1 MANTF
6 QLVGSPLGLFTLQS
20 RPTRDGMSG
29 FNGGPSRNINVN
41 SYNTG
46 RNQQTNIKGKDG
58 SFVNSPVSLFTGG
71 SLPKFWPNIKTIGT
85 DLDTTGATGSYKGFN
100 RSDLHNNDVYDTSIL
115 NIIEKLSF
123 SPRAALRP
131 QDFAYLKNLGVLPNN
146 RLIIARRF
154 LTPQKDNIMTKGG
167 TAPKS
172 ILISWRPETDN
183 FLDISFGEVWTD
195 AEVDFTNILNRLGED
210 FGIGNKGTGLGKAIN
225 AVPLPGFTE
234 QLTRTVLS
242 NFGIIQEDANGDD
255 IPILPSGNPNLIKEA
270 KRRQTIGPSTRGSTL
285 KCTVSVVMKVEY
297 EQKFISGIDPTVA
310 WMDIINNAL
319 IFGTSKSS
327 NYGLNPE
334 FGKKINRWTSDPGLL
349 VEDFANAVEAG
360 VKEFAKTAKELIG
373 GLINRIGKTK
383 DELKTEAPKPEAIQ
397 EEEKTAL
404 EKQLK
409 RFDSGIDTFITSIKS
424 AIKKYRI
431 ELMGVANALS
441 GAPSTPWHVTIG
453 NPLRPVFCSGD
464 MYMDQDMKL
473 TLGPTLA
480 FNDLPSNITL
490 DFTLTNARPWGL
502 QEILAKFNTG
512 HLRTVNIQ
520 KDYVETD
527 GKPGGIYTENVEV
540 DSTLSTSTTATSFN
554 SESNEGSN
562 PTGLIIVS
570 IPSDDGR
577 SQTFITGRS
586 IEEVESKTIETT
598 GKNISELTAS
608 NPKVTVNK
616 SSGNNQTKEN
626 LE

>member
-1 MANTF
+1 
-6 QLVGSPLGLFTLQS
+6 
-20 RPTRDGMSG
+20 
-29 FNGGPSRNINVN
+29 
-41 SYNTG
+41 
-46 RNQQTNIKGKDG
+46 
-58 SFVNSPVSLFTGG
+58 
-71 SLPKFWPNIKTIGT
+71 
-85 DLDTTGATGSYKGFN
+85 
-100 RSDLHNNDVYDTSIL
+100 
-115 NIIEKLSF
+115 
-123 SPRAALRP
+123 
-131 QDFAYLKNLGVLPNN
+131 
-146 RLIIARRF
+146 
-154 LTPQKDNIMTKGG
+154 
-167 TAPKS
+167 
-172 ILISWRPETDN
+172 
-183 FLDISFGEVWTD
+183 
-195 AEVDFTNILNRLGED
+195 
-210 FGIGNKGTGLGKAIN
+210 
-225 AVPLPGFTE
+225 
-234 QLTRTVLS
+234 
-242 NFGIIQEDANGDD
+242 
-255 IPILPSGNPNLIKEA
+255 
-270 KRRQTIGPSTRGSTL
+270 
-285 KCTVSVVMKVEY
+285 
-297 EQKFISGIDPTVA
+297 
-310 WMDIINNAL
+310 
-319 IFGTSKSS
+319 
-327 NYGLNPE
+327 
-334 FGKKINRWTSDPGLL
+334 
-349 VEDFANAVEAG
+349 
-360 VKEFAKTAKELIG
+360 
-373 GLINRIGKTK
+373 
-383 DELKTEAPKPEAIQ
+383 
-397 EEEKTAL
+397 
-404 EKQLK
+404 
-409 RFDSGIDTFITSIKS
+409 
-424 AIKKYRI
+424 
-431 ELMGVANALS
+431 MGVANALS